1 MRIVIKLTFLH
12 PTPINKLFLYLINS
26 HILEL
31 TGIQR
36 RLSDRWLNG
45 HIVRLLNLLALVRLT
60 LLIVNSKVIACQIL
74 SRNPF
79 DIINRYSHD
88 DIFIIQYLID
98 IPLIDKGILQKVG
111 LKVIG
116 FHTQVKIPTH
126 TGFDGLHNPWFKIAL
141 GYLPNSLQQLL
152 FNTFVGFKTP
162 LIIIIRRNTGNN
174 ISSLFTK
181 CHGRPII
188 DGRVIKADK
197 ELLTSCYRSCLEL
210 AAENGLES
218 VAFCCI
224 STGEFHFPNEQAAQI
239 AVETVKEFLKA
250 QTSVKKVIFNVFKD
264 LDKAIYEKLLGAA

>member
-98 IPLIDKGILQKVG
+98 IPLIDKSILQKVG

-181 CHGRPII
+181 CHGRGIPSQKFTINRQFVQQTGLTAITEQLHTDFQRSFILMTVLHPLI
-188 DGRVIKADK
+188 DQHDRGIPRKLGVVLHTPLD
-197 ELLTSCYRSCLEL
+197 
-210 AAENGLES
+210 
-218 VAFCCI
+218 V
-224 STGEFHFPNEQAAQI
+224 QI
-239 AVETVKEFLKA
+239 RIDFT
-250 QTSVKKVIFNVFKD
+250 
-264 LDKAIYEKLLGAA
+264 LGSSFGM